1 MGDKKWTKEEI
12 RRLLESRDDAVVR
25 GLIVL
30 YSLQT
35 SEEQSEDR
43 TVEKNNVGFNALD
56 AEFLS
61 SLARYAEKRGML
73 TEKQMYY
80 ARKRILKY
88 AGQLARIANGL
99 L

>member
-1 MGDKKWTKEEI
+1 MKQKWTKEEI
-12 RRLLESRDDAVVR
+12 RELLEQNDKAVVR
-25 GLIVL
+25 GLVVL
-30 YSLQT
+30 YSRQT
-35 SEEQSEDR
+35 PEEQSEDR

-56 AEFLS
+56 AAFLS

-73 TEKQMYY
+73 TEKQMPY
-80 ARKRILKY
+80 ARKRMLKY